1 MQNKFNFEP
10 DLYAKIDVNGKNAD
24 PLYDY
29 LKKEQG
35 GVLLDAIKWNF
46 TKFLVNR
53 SGKVIQRYGLFFNI
67 VFSLI
72 LGPNTEPKEM
82 VKDIEAALKDE
93 A

>member
-1 MQNKFNFEP
+1 M
-10 DLYAKIDVNGKNAD
+10 
-24 PLYDY
+24 
-29 LKKEQG
+29 
-35 GVLLDAIKWNF
+35 
-46 TKFLVNR
+46 NR